1 MNRWFRYGFF
11 AACLWIGSSCADA
24 PADTA
29 PAPDTSQ
36 DSDADGMNDQDSGAN
51 TVDAPGNPLD
61 GIDGVDNADA
71 FLGGGEYA
79 DGPFG
84 VEEGDTIADLSF
96 VLPDG
101 EGFSFGELY
110 NDPEAKL
117 LLLSTTAGWCTACIE
132 EQPEL
137 QALHLAHKDQ
147 GLMVMVSI
155 FEDIQYQPAGAIHAE
170 LWKETYGLDFI
181 VVADPEFSLGAYY
194 DTSLTPM
201 NMFVD
206 LETMEIIKITT
217 GWNPTLVDAIINLKL

>member
-1 MNRWFRYGFF
+1 MKRLFWYGFL
-11 AACLWIGSSCADA
+11 AACLWVGSSCAEA
-24 PADTA
+24 PGDTA
-29 PAPDTSQ
+29 AEPDTSNTP
-36 DSDADGMNDQDSGAN
+36 DAGLPPQGDVDGSA
-51 TVDAPGNPLD
+51 DAPGNEF
-61 GIDGVDNADA
+61 DNADA
-71 FLGGGEYA
+71 VDNIDASLGGGLYA
-79 DGPFG
+79 AGPYG

-96 VLPDG
+96 VLSDG
-101 EGFSFGELY
+101 GEFSFGELY
-110 NDPEAKL
+110 NDPDAKL

-147 GLMVMVSI
+147 GLVVIVSI
-155 FEDIQYQPAGAIHAE
+155 FEDIQYQPAGPSHAKQ
-170 LWKETYGLDFI
+170 WKEAYGLDFR
-181 VVADPEFSLGAYY
+181 VVADTDFELSAYY